1 MKLAMD
7 RRRFTLGGIAANA
20 AFATGGG
27 HAFAQAAPVKIRV
40 GWVVVPASTAPLVL
54 EKKELLKHFGQSYV
68 AETTR
73 FAGTPPVITALAAGE
88 LDVGPLAF
96 SSFGLAIE
104 NANMDDLRVIAD
116 EVQDGVSGHGTN
128 QFMVLK
134 DGPIKTV
141 ADLRGKVLA
150 TNAMG
155 SAVDVAMRAMLRK
168 SGLEANKDYTVV
180 EAPFP
185 AMRAMLAER
194 KADLISAVPPFSLD
208 PDLGAIARTLFTQKD
223 AFGIT
228 QLTMWT
234 ARTSFIRQNRAALVD
249 FLEDTLRAIRWY
261 IDPKNHDEA
270 TAIVARLNKAP
281 VERMGWAFTDRDQ
294 YRDPDGMP
302 NLSALTNNL
311 RQQKEVGLLKGD
323 IDVKK
328 YSDVSMVQEAAKRL
342 TSNVRHD
349 FIKFAFNRRR
359 QFPLASFV
367 EFLRSH
373 RAADRRHGAVHGE
386 HGLDGDRDV
395 AARCP
400 RSRAR
405 SAPTRWR

>member
-1 MKLAMD
+1 VEKQGESVMTKGMD
-7 RRRFTLGGIAANA
+7 RRRFGLGGMAASVA
-20 AFATGGG
+20 VASGGG
-27 HAFAQAAPVKIRV
+27 RGLAQTAPLKIRV

-54 EKKELLKHFGQSYV
+54 EKKDLLKHYGQSYV
-68 AETTR
+68 AEATR

-88 LDVGPLAF
+88 LDIGPLAF
-96 SSFGLAIE
+96 ASFGLAIE
-104 NANMDDLRVIAD
+104 NANLTDLRVIAD
-116 EVQDGVSGHGTN
+116 EIQDGVAGHGTN

-134 DGPIKTV
+134 DGPVKTI

-155 SAVDVAMRAMLRK
+155 SAVDIAMRAMLRRG
-168 SGLEANKDYTVV
+168 GLEANKDYTVV

-223 AFGIT
+223 AFGVT

-234 ARTSFIRQNRAALVD
+234 ARTAFIKQNRPALVD

-270 TAIVARLNKAP
+270 AAIVARLNKAP
-281 VERMGWAFTDRDQ
+281 PERMGWAFTDRDQ
-294 YRDPDGMP
+294 FRDPNGTP
-302 NLSALTNNL
+302 NLAALQSNL
-311 RQQKEVGLLKGD
+311 QQQKEVGLLKGD

-328 YSDVSMVQEAAKRL
+328 YSDLSMVEEAAKRL
-342 TSNVRHD
+342 
-349 FIKFAFNRRR
+349 A
-359 QFPLASFV
+359 
-367 EFLRSH
+367 
-373 RAADRRHGAVHGE
+373 
-386 HGLDGDRDV
+386 
-395 AARCP
+395 
-400 RSRAR
+400 
-405 SAPTRWR
+405 